1 MAVAIVL
8 LVPMHWVET
17 YFVMTGMATL
27 FWITAALVLGG
38 DGERSQGT
46 ARPAGRPLVNR
57 A

>member
-1 MAVAIVL
+1 
-8 LVPMHWVET
+8 MHWVET